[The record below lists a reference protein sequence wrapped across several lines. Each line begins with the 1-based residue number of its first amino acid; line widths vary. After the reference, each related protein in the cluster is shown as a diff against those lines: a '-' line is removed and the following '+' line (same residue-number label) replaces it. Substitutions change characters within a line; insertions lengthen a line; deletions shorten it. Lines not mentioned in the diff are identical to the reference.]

1 MKINEVLQRATLC
14 LVLFGG
20 LTSDKAAIA
29 AEEGPAS
36 AARYLKL
43 LSAGDLVVLSTVT
56 TFVDIPGM
64 EASVNVARR
73 DSCVTAVF
81 SAEVSGV
88 EIHLRALLDDVNMEG
103 HRAGI
108 STGVLHAT
116 ATGLSNLVS
125 YTFWQCGV
133 SRGPHT
139 IKIQWGTSRPNVSVS
154 ARTLVVEGG

>member
-1 MKINEVLQRATLC
+1 MKINHFLKGATLS
-14 LVLFGG
+14 LALLSG
-20 LTSDKAAIA
+20 LTSDKAAAA
-29 AEEGPAS
+29 AEDGPA
-36 AARYLKL
+36 AASRYLKL

-56 TFVDIPGM
+56 PFIDMPGM
-64 EASVNVARR
+64 EASINVGRR

-125 YTFWQCGV
+125 YTFWQCGL

-139 IKIQWGTSRPNVSVS
+139 IKIQWATPRPNVAVS
-154 ARTLVVEGG
+154 ARTLIVEGG